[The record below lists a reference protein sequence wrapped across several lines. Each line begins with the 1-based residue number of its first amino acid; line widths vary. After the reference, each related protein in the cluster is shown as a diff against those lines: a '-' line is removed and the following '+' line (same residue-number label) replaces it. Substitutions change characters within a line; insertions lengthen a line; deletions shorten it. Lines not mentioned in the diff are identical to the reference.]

1 MYSSTDI
8 AALLNITPQTVR
20 SRSEEFAG
28 HLSHVANPGQGRQ
41 RQYTD
46 DDVRVMVLINDMNK
60 VGARVNDIHDAL
72 KTGRRG
78 ELPDKT
84 PGVLAISPN
93 KQQLALAARVEELE
107 DAVKLLTTENQQL
120 RIDAALGRRDNEEL
134 KAARE
139 EIARLNREIGRL
151 EAGKGDE

>member
-8 AALLNITPQTVR
+8 ASLLNITPQTVR

-46 DDVRVMVLINDMNK
+46 EDMRVMVLINEMNK
-60 VGARVNDIHDAL
+60 VGERVSDIHDAL
-72 KTGRRG
+72 KSGKRG
-78 ELPDKT
+78 ELPDKS
-84 PGVLAISPN
+84 PSVLAVAPN

-107 DAVKLLTTENQQL
+107 DVIKLLTVENQQL
-120 RIDAALGRRDNEEL
+120 RIEAALGKRDNEEL
-134 KAARE
+134 KAARD

-151 EAGKGDE
+151 EAGKGE